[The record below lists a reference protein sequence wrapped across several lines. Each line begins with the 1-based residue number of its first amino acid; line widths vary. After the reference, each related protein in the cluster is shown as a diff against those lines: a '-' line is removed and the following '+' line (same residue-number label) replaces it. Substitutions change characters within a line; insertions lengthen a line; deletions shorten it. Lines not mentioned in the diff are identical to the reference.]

1 MSSERTKASE
11 GRRPPALLGRRRFAR
26 WGLALLGVPALPGV
40 AAAHV
45 RLPSASKEGGPDE
58 PGGARDGDV
67 DARTSHADAAAAV
80 APTDPLTVLYGRRL
94 AFENGEPHVSVRILE
109 GERSFSFV
117 PRGRLT
123 VTTRGTEGGGSGADS
138 GSGAGRPTSLHA
150 PAGGTWTVRLR
161 RSKPGR
167 AVVRVQVGEHRFQDA
182 EGARAEAEFFR
193 DHGYTPLLV
202 SAGTVYGIAGRTV
215 DTRRILVLL
224 EADGSEGTARKRM
237 AEIESRFG
245 GRPSLHREPMARSTG
260 EIEVVGPDGVVLAR
274 SPDAL
279 TLDVAD
285 DQGLVVKRVEHG
297 MGYAHHG
304 HEDRTYRGRVYAVI
318 DARGRLAAVNLVSLE
333 QLARGI
339 VPSEIFA
346 ASHPEALKAQAVT
359 ARGEILAK
367 VGSRH
372 LGDPYL
378 LCAEQH
384 CQVYR
389 GASGEDP
396 RTDAA
401 VEATRG
407 EALFSAASGT
417 LVPSYYS
424 AICGGHTEDNDAVW
438 GGPAD
443 ASIRGRP
450 DFPVSDEL
458 AIFREGIGDALLRRW
473 LNADVPSYCRTASL
487 ARPSKYRWSRSF
499 TQAEVDAIAAPY
511 GVGRV
516 TALEVEGRGI
526 SGRAKS
532 LVIRG
537 TKGEAKV
544 HTELSIRRLF
554 RMLESG
560 MFVIDTEGEGADRR
574 WHFRGGGW
582 GHGAGMCQTGAI
594 GRAEQGATYREILG
608 HYFNGAV
615 VTRMY

>member
-1 MSSERTKASE
+1 MSHERKRESSVGAI
-11 GRRPPALLGRRRFAR
+11 GRRRFTQA
-26 WGLALLGVPALPGV
+26 LALLGIPL
-40 AAAHV
+40 
-45 RLPSASKEGGPDE
+45 LPSTAH
-58 PGGARDGDV
+58 AR
-67 DARTSHADAAAAV
+67 RS
-80 APTDPLTVLYGRRL
+80 PPRSTDPSDPQVGFEPADPLSILYGRRL
-94 AFENGEPHVSVRILE
+94 TFENGEPMVSVRILE

-117 PRGRLT
+117 PKGRLK
-123 VTTRGTEGGGSGADS
+123 VTTRGANHST
-138 GSGAGRPTSLHA
+138 THA
-150 PAGGTWTVRLR
+150 PPGGRFTVRLR
-161 RSKPGR
+161 EVTPGN
-167 AVVRVQVGEHRFQDA
+167 ATVRVQVGEHRFDDP
-182 EGARAEAEFFR
+182 EGARAEAELFR
-193 DHGYTPLLV
+193 THGYSPILV

-224 EADGSEGTARKRM
+224 EADGSEQAAQSLVT
-237 AEIESRFG
+237 EIERRFG
-245 GRPSLHREPMARSTG
+245 GRPSLHRESITRSTG
-260 EIEVVGPDGVVLAR
+260 VVELLSPEGHVVAR

-279 TLDVAD
+279 SLDVAD
-285 DQGLVVKRVEHG
+285 DAGMVVERVEHG

-304 HEDRTYRGRVYAVI
+304 HEDRTYRGRVYAVV
-318 DARGRLAAVNLVSLE
+318 DAVGGLAAVNLVSLE
-333 QLARGI
+333 RLARGI

-346 ASHPEALKAQAVT
+346 SAHPEALKAQAVT

-367 VGSRH
+367 VGARH

-389 GASGEDP
+389 GASGEDT
-396 RTDAA
+396 RTNTA
-401 VEATRG
+401 VDATRG
-407 EALFSAASGT
+407 EALFSAGSGT

-450 DFPVSDEL
+450 DFPITDDLAGEL
-458 AIFREGIGDALLRRW
+458 SLFREGIGDALLRRW
-473 LNADVPSYCRTASL
+473 LDADVPSFCRTASF
-487 ARPSKYRWSRSF
+487 ARPKKYRWERPF
-499 TQAEVDAIAAPY
+499 TQAEVDAIAEPY

-516 TALEVEGRGI
+516 TSLEVEGRGI

-537 TKGEAKV
+537 TTGEAKV

-554 RMLESG
+554 RMLDSG
-560 MFVIDTEGEGADRR
+560 MFVIDVDGKGAERR
-574 WHFRGGGW
+574 WIFRGGGW

-608 HYFNGAV
+608 HYYSGARV
-615 VTRMY
+615 VRMYGRPER